1 MSQSDPVILHNVAVV
16 QVFYRLCPRR
26 EGAKYSALKQKVQP
40 LMPGKQGTP
49 RVGGFV
55 LGVAREFIGLSVN
68 LLVTFD
74 LVLSLCATRCG
85 KN

>member
-1 MSQSDPVILHNVAVV
+1 MSQSGPVILHNFAVV
-16 QVFYRLCPRR
+16 QVFYRLCPSR

-49 RVGGFV
+49 GVGRFV

-74 LVLSLCATRCG
+74 LMLRLCATRGG
-85 KN
+85 KH